1 MGIPV
6 KKCRKA
12 FRSLTGAVGVSNSI
26 ALKASIA
33 PVNVSVRICEALT
46 RHPRREAKKT
56 EVIVQGSVVTLR
68 GEVDS
73 LAERAAE
80 LS

>member
-1 MGIPV
+1 L
-6 KKCRKA
+6 
-12 FRSLTGAVGVSNSI
+12 RSLTGVVGVSNSI
-26 ALKASIA
+26 ALKSSIA
-33 PVNVSVRICEALT
+33 P
-46 RHPRREAKKT
+46 
-56 EVIVQGSVVTLR
+56 VTLR

>member
-1 MGIPV
+1 M
-6 KKCRKA
+6 
-12 FRSLTGAVGVSNSI
+12 GVSNSI

-33 PVNVSVRICEALT
+33 PVNVSERICEALT
-46 RHPRREAKKT
+46 RHAQREAKKI